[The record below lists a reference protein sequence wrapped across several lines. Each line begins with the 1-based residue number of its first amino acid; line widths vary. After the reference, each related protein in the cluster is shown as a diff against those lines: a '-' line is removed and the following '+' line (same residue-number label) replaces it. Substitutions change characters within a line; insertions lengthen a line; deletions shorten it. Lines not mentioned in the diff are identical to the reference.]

1 MSEENNKN
9 GSVSTLEDLLKI
21 DDAHK
26 TNGNKAP
33 TPEPE
38 SLLVP
43 TKHTIVTSPWSRLAI
58 IAVPFGVGFLT
69 IFLMLNGV
77 FNPSPPEKI
86 AQKPGETITAT
97 EQTQDNDGDGDARAK
112 LALSDQEDELGRI
125 NKNKFDQP
133 APVPVS
139 VNQKVVPSDPPS
151 PRPAPRT
158 VQNTQPRRL
167 TQTAPQ
173 LIRTYTQP
181 PARTNFFPRPSIA
194 ARTLTPLDPLEQ
206 INKLRSIGSY
216 GKIAYAETN
225 SSPSEL
231 GGVKGKGEGGKVLNP
246 LPLNPSPF
254 PSPHPTFLG
263 WQATSSKQSSLDPAQ
278 SQTQAIQNQPNEQ
291 TDTNNLDQTTPQNS
305 SDSIEKI
312 RSRWQATSKVN
323 KITLANNYLP
333 QESQILQ
340 GKQTR
345 YLTVGSFATGVIV
358 TPLVQTTVNSS
369 GQGQT
374 QTPTSNNTKSIAKL
388 QEDLRDNYGQV
399 AIPKG
404 TIFAVELASVDGG
417 SYAIAYV
424 RAIIKDNTEYPI
436 SAGAISVTGVGGRPL
451 IARRFQDRGDE
462 IARNDLFGGA
472 VSALGKVG
480 EIMNQPDSEEEI
492 LDEST
497 GRIRT
502 RSSGNQRNLTGA
514 LIEGFFGQVSQN
526 LSQRNQRA
534 TKEIT
539 SRSNTWFIPQGTK
552 VTFNVNRSL
561 ELP

>member
-21 DDAHK
+21 DDVNK
-26 TNGNKAP
+26 TNGNKAS
-33 TPEPE
+33 EPE

-43 TKHTIVTSPWSRLAI
+43 TKHTFVTSPWSRLAI
-58 IAVPFGVGFLT
+58 IAVPFGVGFLV

-77 FNPSPPEKI
+77 FNPAPAPKI
-86 AQKPGETITAT
+86 GLKTQEIPTT
-97 EQTQDNDGDGDARAK
+97 EQAQESDDGDGDARAK

-139 VNQKVVPSDPPS
+139 VEQKVVPSNPPS

-158 VQNTQPRRL
+158 VQNTQSRRV
-167 TQTAPQ
+167 TQTVPQ
-173 LIRTYTQP
+173 PRRTYTQP
-181 PARTNFFPRPSIA
+181 PTRTSFSPRSSISARA
-194 ARTLTPLDPLEQ
+194 LTPLDPLEQ
-206 INKLRSIGSY
+206 LNKLRSIGSY
-216 GKIAYAETN
+216 GKIAYTET
-225 SSPSEL
+225 S
-231 GGVKGKGEGGKVLNP
+231 
-246 LPLNPSPF
+246 
-254 PSPHPTFLG
+254 T
-263 WQATSSKQSSLDPAQ
+263 SKQSSLDPYLAQ
-278 SQTQAIQNQPNEQ
+278 AQAIQNQPNEQ
-291 TDTNNLDQTTPQNS
+291 ADTNNFDQTTPQNS
-305 SDSIEKI
+305 SESIEKI
-312 RSRWQATSKVN
+312 RPRWQATSKVN

-369 GQGQT
+369 GKT

-388 QEDLRDNYGQV
+388 TQDLRDNYGQV
-399 AIPKG
+399 AIPSG
-404 TIFAVELASVDGG
+404 TKFAVELASVDGG
-417 SYAIAYV
+417 SYAVAYV

-451 IARRFQDRGDE
+451 IARRFQDRGGE

-492 LDEST
+492 SDEFT
-497 GRIRT
+497 GRIRR

-514 LIEGFFGQVSQN
+514 LVEGFFGNISQN
-526 LSQRNQRA
+526 LSQRNQR
-534 TKEIT
+534 KNEEIT
-539 SRSNTWFIPQGTK
+539 SRPNTWFIPQGTK

>member
-1 MSEENNKN
+1 MSKENNKN

-21 DDAHK
+21 DDVNK
-26 TNGNKAP
+26 TNGNKAS
-33 TPEPE
+33 EPE

-58 IAVPFGVGFLT
+58 IAVPFGVGFLA

-77 FNPSPPEKI
+77 FNPAPAPKI
-86 AQKPGETITAT
+86 GLKTQEIPTT
-97 EQTQDNDGDGDARAK
+97 EQAGQSDDGDGDARAK

-139 VNQKVVPSDPPS
+139 VEQKVVPSNPPS
-151 PRPAPRT
+151 PRPAPRP
-158 VQNTQPRRL
+158 VQNTQPRRV

-173 LIRTYTQP
+173 QIRAYTP
-181 PARTNFFPRPSIA
+181 LTRTSFSPKSSISA
-194 ARTLTPLDPLEQ
+194 QTLTPLDPLEQ
-206 INKLRSIGSY
+206 LNKLRGSGSY
-216 GKIAYAETN
+216 GKIAYAET
-225 SSPSEL
+225 S
-231 GGVKGKGEGGKVLNP
+231 
-246 LPLNPSPF
+246 
-254 PSPHPTFLG
+254 T
-263 WQATSSKQSSLDPAQ
+263 SKQSSLDPAQ

-291 TDTNNLDQTTPQNS
+291 NEQTDTNNSDQTTPQNS
-305 SDSIEKI
+305 SESIEKI
-312 RSRWQATSKVN
+312 RPRWQATSKVN

-345 YLTVGSFATGVIV
+345 YLTVGSFASGVLV
-358 TPLVQTTVNSS
+358 TSLVQATVNNS
-369 GQGQT
+369 GQTQT
-374 QTPTSNNTKSIAKL
+374 QTPTSNNTRSVAGL

-404 TIFAVELASVDGG
+404 TMLAVELASVDGG
-417 SYAIAYV
+417 SYAVAYV

-436 SAGAISVTGVGGRPL
+436 SAGAISVTGEGGRPL
-451 IARRFQDRGDE
+451 IARRFQDRGGE

-472 VSALGKVG
+472 VSALSKVG

-514 LIEGFFGQVSQN
+514 LIEGFFGNVSQN
-526 LSQRNQRA
+526 LSQRNQR
-534 TKEIT
+534 TTQEIT
-539 SRSNTWFIPQGTK
+539 ARPNTWFIPQGTK

>member
-1 MSEENNKN
+1 MSEDNGK
-9 GSVSTLEDLLKI
+9 GSVSTIEDLLEI
-21 DDAHK
+21 DDANK
-26 TNGNKAP
+26 TNANKA
-33 TPEPE
+33 PEPE

-58 IAVPFGVGFLT
+58 IAVPFGVGFLA

-77 FNPSPPEKI
+77 FNPAPAPKI
-86 AQKPGETITAT
+86 GLKTQEIPTTEQAQKSDE
-97 EQTQDNDGDGDARAK
+97 GDGDARAK

-125 NKNKFDQP
+125 NKNKFDQSP
-133 APVPVS
+133 PVPVS
-139 VNQKVVPSDPPS
+139 VNQKVVPSNPPS
-151 PRPAPRT
+151 PQPAPRS
-158 VQNTQPRRL
+158 VQNTQPRRV

-173 LIRTYTQP
+173 QIRTYTQSST
-181 PARTNFFPRPSIA
+181 RTSFSPRPSIS

-206 INKLRSIGSY
+206 LNKLRGIGSY
-216 GKIAYAETN
+216 GKIAYTET
-225 SSPSEL
+225 S
-231 GGVKGKGEGGKVLNP
+231 
-246 LPLNPSPF
+246 
-254 PSPHPTFLG
+254 T
-263 WQATSSKQSSLDPAQ
+263 SKQSSLDPYLAQ
-278 SQTQAIQNQPNEQ
+278 AQAIQNQPNEQ
-291 TDTNNLDQTTPQNS
+291 NEQTDTNNFDQTTPQNS
-305 SDSIEKI
+305 SESIEKL
-312 RSRWQATSKVN
+312 RPRWQATSKVN

-345 YLTVGSFATGVIV
+345 YLTVGSFASGVII

-369 GQGQT
+369 GKT

-399 AIPKG
+399 AIPSG
-404 TIFAVELASVDGG
+404 SLLAVELASVDGG
-417 SYAIAYV
+417 SYAVAYV

-451 IARRFQDRGDE
+451 IARRFQDRGGE
-462 IARNDLFGGA
+462 IARSDLFGGA
-472 VSALGKVG
+472 VSALSKVG

-492 LDEST
+492 SDEFT
-497 GRIRT
+497 GRIRK

-514 LIEGFFGQVSQN
+514 LMSGFFGQVSQN
-526 LSQRNQRA
+526 ISQRNQRN
-534 TKEIT
+534 TQEIT
-539 SRSNTWFIPQGTK
+539 SRPNTWFIPQGTK

>member
-1 MSEENNKN
+1 MSKENNKN
-9 GSVSTLEDLLKI
+9 GSVSTLEDLLEI
-21 DDAHK
+21 DDVNK

-33 TPEPE
+33 EPE
-38 SLLVP
+38 SLLVA

-58 IAVPFGVGFLT
+58 IAVPFGVGFLA

-77 FNPSPPEKI
+77 FNPAPAPKI

-97 EQTQDNDGDGDARAK
+97 EQTQDDEGDGDARAK

-125 NKNKFDQP
+125 NKNKLDQP

-139 VNQKVVPSDPPS
+139 QTEKVVPSSPPS
-151 PRPAPRT
+151 PQPAPRT
-158 VQNTQPRRL
+158 VQNTQPHRV
-167 TQTAPQ
+167 TQTTPQ
-173 LIRTYTQP
+173 QIRTYTQP
-181 PARTNFFPRPSIA
+181 PTRTSFSPRSSIS

-206 INKLRSIGSY
+206 LNKLRSIGSY
-216 GKIAYAETN
+216 GKIAYTET
-225 SSPSEL
+225 S
-231 GGVKGKGEGGKVLNP
+231 
-246 LPLNPSPF
+246 
-254 PSPHPTFLG
+254 T
-263 WQATSSKQSSLDPAQ
+263 SKQSSLDPYLAQ
-278 SQTQAIQNQPNEQ
+278 AQAIKNQPNEQ
-291 TDTNNLDQTTPQNS
+291 TDTNNFDQTTPQNS
-305 SDSIEKI
+305 SESIEKI
-312 RSRWQATSKVN
+312 RPRWQATSKVN

-369 GQGQT
+369 GQGKT
-374 QTPTSNNTKSIAKL
+374 QTPTSNNTKSIARL

-404 TIFAVELASVDGG
+404 TMLAVELASVDGG
-417 SYAIAYV
+417 SYAVAYV

-451 IARRFQDRGDE
+451 IARRFQDRGGE

-480 EIMNQPDSEEEI
+480 EIINQPDSEEEI
-492 LDEST
+492 SDEFT
-497 GRIRT
+497 GRIRK

-514 LIEGFFGQVSQN
+514 LMSGFFGQVSQN
-526 LSQRNQRA
+526 ISQRNQRN
-534 TKEIT
+534 TQEIT
-539 SRSNTWFIPQGTK
+539 SRPNTWFIPQGTK

>member
-1 MSEENNKN
+1 MSKENNKN
-9 GSVSTLEDLLKI
+9 GSVSTLEDLLEI
-21 DDAHK
+21 DDVNK

-33 TPEPE
+33 EPE
-38 SLLVP
+38 SLLVA

-58 IAVPFGVGFLT
+58 IAVPFGVGFLA

-77 FNPSPPEKI
+77 FNPAPAPKI

-97 EQTQDNDGDGDARAK
+97 EQTQDDEGDGDARAK

-139 VNQKVVPSDPPS
+139 QTEKVVPSNPPS
-151 PRPAPRT
+151 PQPAPRS
-158 VQNTQPRRL
+158 VQNTQPRRV

-173 LIRTYTQP
+173 PRRTYTQP
-181 PARTNFFPRPSIA
+181 PTRTSFSPRPSRGS
-194 ARTLTPLDPLEQ
+194 RTLTPLDPLEQ
-206 INKLRSIGSY
+206 LNKLRGIGSY
-216 GKIAYAETN
+216 GKIAYTET
-225 SSPSEL
+225 S
-231 GGVKGKGEGGKVLNP
+231 
-246 LPLNPSPF
+246 
-254 PSPHPTFLG
+254 T
-263 WQATSSKQSSLDPAQ
+263 SKQSSLDPDL
-278 SQTQAIQNQPNEQ
+278 SQAIQNQPNEQ
-291 TDTNNLDQTTPQNS
+291 TDTNNFDQTTPQNS
-305 SDSIEKI
+305 SESIEKI
-312 RSRWQATSKVN
+312 RPRWQATSKVN

-345 YLTVGSFATGVIV
+345 YLTVGTFASGVIV

-369 GQGQT
+369 GKT
-374 QTPTSNNTKSIAKL
+374 QTLTSNNTRSVARL

-404 TIFAVELASVDGG
+404 TMFAVELGSVDGG
-417 SYAIAYV
+417 SYAVAYV
-424 RAIIKDNTEYPI
+424 RAIILDNTEYPI
-436 SAGAISVTGVGGRPL
+436 SAGAISVTGVGGKPL
-451 IARRFQDRGDE
+451 LAQRFQDRGGE

-492 LDEST
+492 SDELT
-497 GRIRT
+497 GRIRK

-514 LIEGFFGQVSQN
+514 LMSGFFGQVSQN
-526 LSQRNQRA
+526 ISQRNQRN
-534 TKEIT
+534 TQEIT
-539 SRSNTWFIPQGTK
+539 SRPNTWFIPQGTK

>member
-21 DDAHK
+21 DDTNK
-26 TNGNKAP
+26 TNGNKA
-33 TPEPE
+33 PEPE

-43 TKHTIVTSPWSRLAI
+43 TKHTFVTSPWSRLAI
-58 IAVPFGVGFLT
+58 IAVPFGVGFLA

-77 FNPSPPEKI
+77 FNPAPAPKI
-86 AQKPGETITAT
+86 GLKTQEIPTT
-97 EQTQDNDGDGDARAK
+97 EQAQGSDDGDGDARAK

-125 NKNKFDQP
+125 NKNKKDQL

-139 VNQKVVPSDPPS
+139 VNQKVVPSNPPS
-151 PRPAPRT
+151 PQPAPRT
-158 VQNTQPRRL
+158 VQNTQPRRV

-173 LIRTYTQP
+173 QIRVYTP
-181 PARTNFFPRPSIA
+181 PTRTSFSPRSSIS

-206 INKLRSIGSY
+206 LNKLRGIGSY
-216 GKIAYAETN
+216 GKIAYAET
-225 SSPSEL
+225 S
-231 GGVKGKGEGGKVLNP
+231 
-246 LPLNPSPF
+246 
-254 PSPHPTFLG
+254 T
-263 WQATSSKQSSLDPAQ
+263 SKQFSLDSDL

-291 TDTNNLDQTTPQNS
+291 NEQTNTNNFDQTTPQNS
-305 SDSIEKI
+305 SDSIEKL
-312 RSRWQATSKVN
+312 RPRWQATSKVN

-358 TPLVQTTVNSS
+358 TPLVQTTVNGS
-369 GQGQT
+369 GKT
-374 QTPTSNNTKSIAKL
+374 QTPISNNTKSIAKL

-404 TIFAVELASVDGG
+404 TMLAVELASVDGG
-417 SYAIAYV
+417 SYAVAYV
-424 RAIIKDNTEYPI
+424 RALIKDNTEYPI
-436 SAGAISVTGVGGRPL
+436 SAGTISVTGESGRPL
-451 IARRFQDRGDE
+451 IARRFQDRGGE
-462 IARNDLFGGA
+462 IARSDLFGGA

-480 EIMNQPDSEEEI
+480 EIINQPDSEEEI

-497 GRIRT
+497 GRIRR

-514 LIEGFFGQVSQN
+514 LMSGFFGNISQN

-534 TKEIT
+534 TEEIT
-539 SRSNTWFIPQGTK
+539 SRPNIWFIPQGTK

>member
-1 MSEENNKN
+1 MSKENNKN
-9 GSVSTLEDLLKI
+9 GSVSTLEDLLEI
-21 DDAHK
+21 DDVNK
-26 TNGNKAP
+26 TNDKKA
-33 TPEPE
+33 PEPE
-38 SLLVP
+38 SLLVA

-58 IAVPFGVGFLT
+58 IAVPFGVGFLA

-77 FNPSPPEKI
+77 FNPAPAPKI
-86 AQKPGETITAT
+86 GLKTQEIPTT
-97 EQTQDNDGDGDARAK
+97 EQAQESDEGDGDARAK

-139 VNQKVVPSDPPS
+139 QTEKVMPSNPPS
-151 PRPAPRT
+151 PQPAPRS
-158 VQNTQPRRL
+158 VQNTQPRRV

-173 LIRTYTQP
+173 QIRAYTP
-181 PARTNFFPRPSIA
+181 PTRTSFSPRSSISARTV
-194 ARTLTPLDPLEQ
+194 TPQDPLEQ
-206 INKLRSIGSY
+206 LNKLRGIGSY
-216 GKIAYAETN
+216 GKIAYAET
-225 SSPSEL
+225 S
-231 GGVKGKGEGGKVLNP
+231 
-246 LPLNPSPF
+246 
-254 PSPHPTFLG
+254 T
-263 WQATSSKQSSLDPAQ
+263 SKQSSLDQ
-278 SQTQAIQNQPNEQ
+278 DLSQTQAVQNQPNEQ
-291 TDTNNLDQTTPQNS
+291 TDTNNFDQTTPQNS

-312 RSRWQATSKVN
+312 RPRWQATSKVN

-345 YLTVGSFATGVIV
+345 YLTVGTFASGVIV

-369 GQGQT
+369 GKT
-374 QTPTSNNTKSIAKL
+374 QTPTSNNTKSIARL

-399 AIPKG
+399 AIPSG
-404 TIFAVELASVDGG
+404 TMFAVELASVDGG
-417 SYAIAYV
+417 SYAVAYV

-436 SAGAISVTGVGGRPL
+436 SAGAISVTGVGGKPL
-451 IARRFQDRGDE
+451 IARRFQDRGGE
-462 IARNDLFGGA
+462 IARSDLFGGA

-492 LDEST
+492 SDEFT
-497 GRIRT
+497 GRIRK

-514 LIEGFFGQVSQN
+514 LMSGFFGQVSQN
-526 LSQRNQRA
+526 LSQRNQLA

-539 SRSNTWFIPQGTK
+539 SRPNTWFIPQGTK

>member
-1 MSEENNKN
+1 MSKENNKN
-9 GSVSTLEDLLKI
+9 GSVSTLEDLLEI
-21 DDAHK
+21 DDVNK
-26 TNGNKAP
+26 TNDKKA
-33 TPEPE
+33 PEPE
-38 SLLVP
+38 SLLVA

-58 IAVPFGVGFLT
+58 IAVPFGVGFLA

-77 FNPSPPEKI
+77 FNPAPAPKI
-86 AQKPGETITAT
+86 ALKTQEIPTT
-97 EQTQDNDGDGDARAK
+97 EQAQESDEGDGDARAK

-139 VNQKVVPSDPPS
+139 QTEKVMPSNPPS
-151 PRPAPRT
+151 PQPAPRS
-158 VQNTQPRRL
+158 VQNTQPRRV

-173 LIRTYTQP
+173 QIRAYTP
-181 PARTNFFPRPSIA
+181 PTRTSFSPRSSISARTV
-194 ARTLTPLDPLEQ
+194 TPQDPLEQ
-206 INKLRSIGSY
+206 LNKLRGIGSY
-216 GKIAYAETN
+216 GKIAYAET
-225 SSPSEL
+225 S
-231 GGVKGKGEGGKVLNP
+231 
-246 LPLNPSPF
+246 
-254 PSPHPTFLG
+254 T
-263 WQATSSKQSSLDPAQ
+263 SKQSSLDQ
-278 SQTQAIQNQPNEQ
+278 DLSQTQAVQNQPNEQ
-291 TDTNNLDQTTPQNS
+291 TDTNNFDQTTPQNS

-312 RSRWQATSKVN
+312 RPRWQATSKVN

-345 YLTVGSFATGVIV
+345 YLTVGTFASGVIV

-369 GQGQT
+369 GKT
-374 QTPTSNNTKSIAKL
+374 QTPTSNNTKSIARL

-399 AIPKG
+399 AIPSG
-404 TIFAVELASVDGG
+404 TMFAVELASVDGG
-417 SYAIAYV
+417 SYAVAYV

-436 SAGAISVTGVGGRPL
+436 SAGAISVTGVGGKPL
-451 IARRFQDRGDE
+451 IARRFQDRGGE
-462 IARNDLFGGA
+462 IARSDLFGGA

-492 LDEST
+492 SDEFT
-497 GRIRT
+497 GRIRK

-514 LIEGFFGQVSQN
+514 LMSGFFGQVSQN
-526 LSQRNQRA
+526 LSQRNQLA

-539 SRSNTWFIPQGTK
+539 SRPNTWFIPQGTK

>member
-1 MSEENNKN
+1 MSKENNKN

-21 DDAHK
+21 DDVNK
-26 TNGNKAP
+26 TNGNKAS
-33 TPEPE
+33 EPE

-58 IAVPFGVGFLT
+58 IAVPFGVGFLA

-77 FNPSPPEKI
+77 FNPAPAPKI
-86 AQKPGETITAT
+86 GLKTQEIPTT
-97 EQTQDNDGDGDARAK
+97 EQAGQSDDGDGDARAK

-139 VNQKVVPSDPPS
+139 VDQKVVPSNPPS
-151 PRPAPRT
+151 PRPAPHP
-158 VQNTQPRRL
+158 VENTQLRRV

-173 LIRTYTQP
+173 PRRTYTQP
-181 PARTNFFPRPSIA
+181 PTRTSFSPRSSIS

-206 INKLRSIGSY
+206 LNKLRGIGSY
-216 GKIAYAETN
+216 GKIAYAET
-225 SSPSEL
+225 S
-231 GGVKGKGEGGKVLNP
+231 
-246 LPLNPSPF
+246 
-254 PSPHPTFLG
+254 T
-263 WQATSSKQSSLDPAQ
+263 SKQSSLDPA
-278 SQTQAIQNQPNEQ
+278 QTQAIQNQPNEQ
-291 TDTNNLDQTTPQNS
+291 NEQTDTNNFDQTTLQNS
-305 SDSIEKI
+305 SDSIEKL
-312 RSRWQATSKVN
+312 RPRWQATSKVN

-345 YLTVGSFATGVIV
+345 YLTVGTFASGVIV
-358 TPLVQTTVNSS
+358 TPLVQTTVNNS
-369 GQGQT
+369 GQT
-374 QTPTSNNTKSIAKL
+374 QTQTLTSNNTRSVARL

-399 AIPKG
+399 AIPSG
-404 TIFAVELASVDGG
+404 SLLAVELASVDGG
-417 SYAIAYV
+417 SYAVAYV

-451 IARRFQDRGDE
+451 IARRFQDRGGE

-497 GRIRT
+497 GRIRR

-514 LIEGFFGQVSQN
+514 LMSGFFGQVSQN
-526 LSQRNQRA
+526 ISQRNQRN
-534 TKEIT
+534 TQEIT
-539 SRSNTWFIPQGTK
+539 SRPNTWFIPQGTK

>member
-21 DDAHK
+21 DDVNK
-26 TNGNKAP
+26 TNGNKA
-33 TPEPE
+33 PEPE

-43 TKHTIVTSPWSRLAI
+43 TKHTFVTSPWSRLAI
-58 IAVPFGVGFLT
+58 IAVPFGVGFLA

-77 FNPSPPEKI
+77 FNPAPAPKI
-86 AQKPGETITAT
+86 GLKTQEIPTI
-97 EQTQDNDGDGDARAK
+97 EQAGQSDEGDGDARAK

-139 VNQKVVPSDPPS
+139 VDQKVVPSNPPS
-151 PRPAPRT
+151 PQPAPRP
-158 VQNTQPRRL
+158 VQNTQPRRV

-173 LIRTYTQP
+173 PRRTYTP
-181 PARTNFFPRPSIA
+181 PPTRTSFSPKSSISA
-194 ARTLTPLDPLEQ
+194 QTLTPLDPLEQ
-206 INKLRSIGSY
+206 LNKLRGIGSY
-216 GKIAYAETN
+216 GKIAYAET
-225 SSPSEL
+225 S
-231 GGVKGKGEGGKVLNP
+231 
-246 LPLNPSPF
+246 
-254 PSPHPTFLG
+254 T
-263 WQATSSKQSSLDPAQ
+263 SKQSSLDPAQ

-291 TDTNNLDQTTPQNS
+291 NEQIDTNNFDQTTPQNS
-305 SDSIEKI
+305 SDSIEKL
-312 RSRWQATSKVN
+312 RPRWQATSKVN

-345 YLTVGSFATGVIV
+345 YLTVGTFATGVIV

-369 GQGQT
+369 GKT
-374 QTPTSNNTKSIAKL
+374 QTPTSNNIKSIAKL

-399 AIPKG
+399 AIPSG
-404 TIFAVELASVDGG
+404 TKFAVELASVDGG
-417 SYAIAYV
+417 SYAVASV

-436 SAGAISVTGVGGRPL
+436 SAGTISVTGEGGRPL
-451 IARRFQDRGDE
+451 IAQRFQDRGGE

-492 LDEST
+492 SDEFT
-497 GRIRT
+497 GRIRR

-514 LIEGFFGQVSQN
+514 LVEGFFGNISQN

-534 TKEIT
+534 TQEIT
-539 SRSNTWFIPQGTK
+539 SRPNIWFIPQGTK
-552 VTFNVNRSL
+552 VSFNVNRSL

>member
-1 MSEENNKN
+1 MSKENNKN
-9 GSVSTLEDLLKI
+9 GSVSTLEDLLEI
-21 DDAHK
+21 DDVNK

-33 TPEPE
+33 EPE
-38 SLLVP
+38 SLLVA

-58 IAVPFGVGFLT
+58 IAVPFGVGFLA

-77 FNPSPPEKI
+77 FNPAPAPKI

-97 EQTQDNDGDGDARAK
+97 EQTQDDEGDGDARAK

-125 NKNKFDQP
+125 NKNKLDQP

-139 VNQKVVPSDPPS
+139 QTEKVVPSSPPS
-151 PRPAPRT
+151 PQPAPRT
-158 VQNTQPRRL
+158 VQNTQPHRV
-167 TQTAPQ
+167 TQTTPQ
-173 LIRTYTQP
+173 QIRTYTQP
-181 PARTNFFPRPSIA
+181 PTRTSFSPRSSIS

-206 INKLRSIGSY
+206 LNKLRSIGSY
-216 GKIAYAETN
+216 GKIAYTET
-225 SSPSEL
+225 S
-231 GGVKGKGEGGKVLNP
+231 
-246 LPLNPSPF
+246 
-254 PSPHPTFLG
+254 T
-263 WQATSSKQSSLDPAQ
+263 SKQSSLDPYLAQ
-278 SQTQAIQNQPNEQ
+278 AQAIQNQPNEQ
-291 TDTNNLDQTTPQNS
+291 TDTNNFDQTTPQNS

-312 RSRWQATSKVN
+312 RPRWQATSKVN

-369 GQGQT
+369 GQGKT
-374 QTPTSNNTKSIAKL
+374 QTPTSNNTKSIARL

-404 TIFAVELASVDGG
+404 TMLAVELASVDGG
-417 SYAIAYV
+417 SYAVAYV

-451 IARRFQDRGDE
+451 IARRFQDRGGE

-480 EIMNQPDSEEEI
+480 EIINQPDSEEEI
-492 LDEST
+492 SDEFT
-497 GRIRT
+497 GRIRK

-514 LIEGFFGQVSQN
+514 LMSGFFGQVSQN
-526 LSQRNQRA
+526 ISQRNQRN
-534 TKEIT
+534 TQEIT
-539 SRSNTWFIPQGTK
+539 SRPNTWFIPQGTK

>member
-1 MSEENNKN
+1 MSKENNKN
-9 GSVSTLEDLLKI
+9 GSVSTLEDLLEI
-21 DDAHK
+21 DDVNK
-26 TNGNKAP
+26 TNGNKA
-33 TPEPE
+33 PEPE

-43 TKHTIVTSPWSRLAI
+43 TKHTFVTSPWSRLAI

-77 FNPSPPEKI
+77 FNPAPAPKI
-86 AQKPGETITAT
+86 GQKPEETITAT
-97 EQTQDNDGDGDARAK
+97 EQTQDDEGDGDARAK
-112 LALSDQEDELGRI
+112 LALSDQEYELGRI
-125 NKNKFDQP
+125 NKNKFDQS

-139 VNQKVVPSDPPS
+139 VNQKVVPSNLPS
-151 PRPAPRT
+151 PQPAPRF
-158 VQNTQPRRL
+158 VQNTQPRRI

-173 LIRTYTQP
+173 QIRTYTLP
-181 PARTNFFPRPSIA
+181 PTRTSFSPRPSIS
-194 ARTLTPLDPLEQ
+194 ARTLTPQDPLEQ
-206 INKLRSIGSY
+206 LNKLRGIGSY
-216 GKIAYAETN
+216 GKIAYAEAST
-225 SSPSEL
+225 
-231 GGVKGKGEGGKVLNP
+231 
-246 LPLNPSPF
+246 
-254 PSPHPTFLG
+254 
-263 WQATSSKQSSLDPAQ
+263 SKQSSLDPAQ
-278 SQTQAIQNQPNEQ
+278 SQAQAIQNQPNEQ
-291 TDTNNLDQTTPQNS
+291 NEQTDTNNFDQTTPQNS

-312 RSRWQATSKVN
+312 HPRWQATSKVN

-345 YLTVGSFATGVIV
+345 YLTVGTFASGVIV

-369 GQGQT
+369 GKT
-374 QTPTSNNTKSIAKL
+374 QTPTSDNTKSIALL

-399 AIPKG
+399 AIPSG
-404 TIFAVELASVDGG
+404 TLLTVELASVDGG
-417 SYAIAYV
+417 SYAIASV

-451 IARRFQDRGDE
+451 LARRFQDRGGE

-472 VSALGKVG
+472 VSALSKVG

-492 LDEST
+492 SDEST
-497 GRIRT
+497 GRIRR

-514 LIEGFFGQVSQN
+514 LMSGFFGQVSQN
-526 LSQRNQRA
+526 LSQRNQSA

-539 SRSNTWFIPQGTK
+539 SRPNTWFIPQGTK

>member
-1 MSEENNKN
+1 MSKENNKN
-9 GSVSTLEDLLKI
+9 GSVSILEDLLEI
-21 DDAHK
+21 DDVNK

-33 TPEPE
+33 EPE
-38 SLLVP
+38 SLLVA

-58 IAVPFGVGFLT
+58 IAVPFGVGFLA

-77 FNPSPPEKI
+77 FNPAPAPKI

-97 EQTQDNDGDGDARAK
+97 EQTQDDEGDGDARAK

-139 VNQKVVPSDPPS
+139 QTKKVVPSSSPS
-151 PRPAPRT
+151 PQPAPRS
-158 VQNTQPRRL
+158 VQNTQPRRV

-173 LIRTYTQP
+173 QIRTYTQP
-181 PARTNFFPRPSIA
+181 PTRTSFSPRPSIG

-206 INKLRSIGSY
+206 LNKLRTIGSY
-216 GKIAYAETN
+216 GKIAYTEAST
-225 SSPSEL
+225 
-231 GGVKGKGEGGKVLNP
+231 
-246 LPLNPSPF
+246 
-254 PSPHPTFLG
+254 
-263 WQATSSKQSSLDPAQ
+263 SKQSSLDPAQ
-278 SQTQAIQNQPNEQ
+278 SQAQAIQNQPNEQ
-291 TDTNNLDQTTPQNS
+291 TDANNFDQTTPQNS
-305 SDSIEKI
+305 SESIEKL
-312 RSRWQATSKVN
+312 RPRWQATSKVN

-345 YLTVGSFATGVIV
+345 YLTVGTFASGVLV
-358 TPLVQTTVNSS
+358 TSLIQATVNNS
-369 GQGQT
+369 GQTQT
-374 QTPTSNNTKSIAKL
+374 QTPTSNNTRSVARL

-399 AIPKG
+399 AIPSG
-404 TIFAVELASVDGG
+404 TMLAVELALVDGG
-417 SYAIAYV
+417 SYAAAYV

-451 IARRFQDRGDE
+451 IARRFQDRGGE

-492 LDEST
+492 SDEFT

-514 LIEGFFGQVSQN
+514 LVEGFFGNISQN
-526 LSQRNQRA
+526 LSQRNQR
-534 TKEIT
+534 KNEEIT
-539 SRSNTWFIPQGTK
+539 SRPNTWFIPQGTK

>member
-9 GSVSTLEDLLKI
+9 GSVSTLEDLLNL

-43 TKHTIVTSPWSRLAI
+43 TKHTFVTSPWSRLAI
-58 IAVPFGVGFLT
+58 IAVPFGVGFLA

-97 EQTQDNDGDGDARAK
+97 EQTQDDQGDGDARAK

-125 NKNKFDQP
+125 NKNKFDQA

-139 VNQKVVPSDPPS
+139 QTEKVVPSNPPS
-151 PRPAPRT
+151 PQPAPRS
-158 VQNTQPRRL
+158 VQNTQPRRV
-167 TQTAPQ
+167 TQTTPQ
-173 LIRTYTQP
+173 QIRTYTQP
-181 PARTNFFPRPSIA
+181 PTRTSFSPRSSISARTV
-194 ARTLTPLDPLEQ
+194 TPLDPLEQ
-206 INKLRSIGSY
+206 LNKLRGIGSY
-216 GKIAYAETN
+216 GKIAYAET
-225 SSPSEL
+225 S
-231 GGVKGKGEGGKVLNP
+231 
-246 LPLNPSPF
+246 
-254 PSPHPTFLG
+254 T
-263 WQATSSKQSSLDPAQ
+263 SKQSLLDPAQ
-278 SQTQAIQNQPNEQ
+278 FQTQAVQNQPNEQNEQ
-291 TDTNNLDQTTPQNS
+291 TDTNNFDQTTPQNS
-305 SDSIEKI
+305 SESIEKI
-312 RSRWQATSKVN
+312 RPRWQATSKVN

-345 YLTVGSFATGVIV
+345 YLTVGTFASGVIV
-358 TPLVQTTVNSS
+358 TPLVQTTVNNS
-369 GQGQT
+369 GQT
-374 QTPTSNNTKSIAKL
+374 QTQTLTFNNTRSVARL

-399 AIPKG
+399 AIPSDSLL
-404 TIFAVELASVDGG
+404 AVELASVDGG
-417 SYAIAYV
+417 SYAVAYV

-436 SAGAISVTGVGGRPL
+436 SAGAISVTGKGGRPL
-451 IARRFQDRGDE
+451 IARRFQDRGGE
-462 IARNDLFGGA
+462 IARSDLFGGA

-492 LDEST
+492 SDEFT
-497 GRIRT
+497 GRIRK
-502 RSSGNQRNLTGA
+502 RSTGNQRNLTGA

-526 LSQRNQRA
+526 ISQRNQRN
-534 TKEIT
+534 TQEIT
-539 SRSNTWFIPQGTK
+539 SRPNTWFIPQGTK

>member
-1 MSEENNKN
+1 MSENNSKGSGSTIDKLLSMGDADHKN
-9 GSVSTLEDLLKI
+9 NPDKQL
-21 DDAHK
+21 
-26 TNGNKAP
+26 
-33 TPEPE
+33 EPE

-43 TKHTIVTSPWSRLAI
+43 TKHNFVTSPWSRLGI
-58 IAVPFGVGFLT
+58 IAVPFGVGFLA
-69 IFLMLNGV
+69 IFLILNGV

-97 EQTQDNDGDGDARAK
+97 EQTQDSEGDGDARAK

-139 VNQKVVPSDPPS
+139 VNQKVVPSSPPS
-151 PRPAPRT
+151 PRPAPRP
-158 VQNTQPRRL
+158 VQNIQPRRVV
-167 TQTAPQ
+167 QTTSQP
-173 LIRTYTQP
+173 IRTYTQP
-181 PARTNFFPRPSIA
+181 LTRTSFSPRPSMGTRA
-194 ARTLTPLDPLEQ
+194 VAPLDPLEQ
-206 INKLRSIGSY
+206 LNKLRSIGSY
-216 GKIAYAETN
+216 GKIAYAET
-225 SSPSEL
+225 S
-231 GGVKGKGEGGKVLNP
+231 
-246 LPLNPSPF
+246 
-254 PSPHPTFLG
+254 T
-263 WQATSSKQSSLDPAQ
+263 SKQSSLDPDLAQ
-278 SQTQAIQNQPNEQ
+278 VVQNQPNEQ
-291 TDTNNLDQTTPQNS
+291 THTNNLDQTTPQNS
-305 SDSIEKI
+305 SGSIEKI
-312 RSRWQATSKVN
+312 RPKWKAISKVN

-333 QESQILQ
+333 QESQILR

-369 GQGQT
+369 GLGQT
-374 QTPTSNNTKSIAKL
+374 QTPTSNNTKSIARL

-399 AIPKG
+399 AIPSG

-424 RAIIKDNTEYPI
+424 QGIIKDNTEYPI
-436 SAGAISVTGVGGRPL
+436 SAGAISVTGEGGRPL
-451 IARRFQDRGDE
+451 LARRFQDRGGE
-462 IARNDLFGGA
+462 IARSDLFGGA

-502 RSSGNQRNLTGA
+502 RSSGNQRNITGA
-514 LIEGFFGQVSQN
+514 LMSGFFGQVSQN

-539 SRSNTWFIPQGTK
+539 SRPNTWFIPQGTK

>member
-9 GSVSTLEDLLKI
+9 GSVSTLEDLLLI
-21 DDAHK
+21 DDSNK

-33 TPEPE
+33 EPE
-38 SLLVP
+38 SLLVA
-43 TKHTIVTSPWSRLAI
+43 TKHTFVTSPWSRLAI
-58 IAVPFGVGFLT
+58 IAVPFGVGFLA

-77 FNPSPPEKI
+77 LNPAPAPKI
-86 AQKPGETITAT
+86 GLKTQEIPTT
-97 EQTQDNDGDGDARAK
+97 EQAQQSDDGDGDARAK

-125 NKNKFDQP
+125 NKNKKDQP

-139 VNQKVVPSDPPS
+139 VDQKVVPSNLPS
-151 PRPAPRT
+151 PRPAPHP
-158 VQNTQPRRL
+158 VQNTQPRRV

-173 LIRTYTQP
+173 PRKTYTQP
-181 PARTNFFPRPSIA
+181 PTRTSFSPRPSRGS
-194 ARTLTPLDPLEQ
+194 RTLTPLDPLEQ
-206 INKLRSIGSY
+206 LNKLRGIGSY
-216 GKIAYAETN
+216 GKIAYAET
-225 SSPSEL
+225 S
-231 GGVKGKGEGGKVLNP
+231 
-246 LPLNPSPF
+246 
-254 PSPHPTFLG
+254 T
-263 WQATSSKQSSLDPAQ
+263 SKQSSLDPA
-278 SQTQAIQNQPNEQ
+278 QTQAIQNQPNEQ
-291 TDTNNLDQTTPQNS
+291 IDINNFDQTTPQNS
-305 SDSIEKI
+305 SESIEKI
-312 RSRWQATSKVN
+312 RPRWQATSKVN

-345 YLTVGSFATGVIV
+345 YLTVGSFASGVLV
-358 TPLVQTTVNSS
+358 TSLVQATVNNS
-369 GQGQT
+369 GQTQT
-374 QTPTSNNTKSIAKL
+374 QTPTSNNTRSVARL

-404 TIFAVELASVDGG
+404 TLLAVELASVDGG
-417 SYAIAYV
+417 SYAVASV

-436 SAGAISVTGVGGRPL
+436 SAGAISVTGEGGRPL
-451 IARRFQDRGDE
+451 IARRFQDRGGE

-472 VSALGKVG
+472 VSALSKVG

-514 LIEGFFGQVSQN
+514 LIEGFFGNVSQN
-526 LSQRNQRA
+526 LSQRNQR
-534 TKEIT
+534 TTQEIT
-539 SRSNTWFIPQGTK
+539 SRPNTWFIPQGTK